1 MRPRFIS
8 KALMQRML
16 GAVPFV
22 FLSLACQAQ
31 SSSLPTPPMRAAPC
45 RPAAPSGIVHL
56 EAVARS
62 EVKPDRAVATLAAV
76 RQGSDA
82 AALNVEVAR
91 LLDAAVEAAHATAG
105 VAVQT
110 GGFQTAPRY
119 RTVSGQSEQ
128 DGWTVRA
135 QLILKSADFVALGHL
150 LGQLAQTL
158 QVEGTGTEIS
168 GDLQAREQ
176 TQLTK
181 MAIGQFRARA
191 QATAHEFG
199 YRDYALRDVSIGN
212 LQGLTPAPR
221 PMFRA
226 LVSASSAEV
235 PVPIE
240 AGVYTLTVSVQG
252 SVQLQR

>member
-1 MRPRFIS
+1 
-8 KALMQRML
+8 MQRL
-16 GAVPFV
+16 LAALPAAL
-22 FLSLACQAQ
+22 LSVACQAQ
-31 SSSLPTPPMRAAPC
+31 PPLPTPHSRAAQGC
-45 RPAAPSGIVHL
+45 ASAPSGIVHL

-91 LLDAAVEAAHATAG
+91 LLQAAVEAAHATAG

-110 GGFQTAPRY
+110 GGFQTTPRY

-128 DGWTVRA
+128 DGWMVRGE
-135 QLILKSADFVALGHL
+135 LILKSADFVALGHL
-150 LGQLAQTL
+150 LGQLGQTL
-158 QVEGTGTEIS
+158 QVAGTGTEIS

-176 TQLTK
+176 TRLTK
-181 MAIGQFRARA
+181 MAIAQFRVQA
-191 QATAHEFG
+191 QAAAREFG
-199 YRDYALRDVSIGN
+199 YRDYALRDVSVGN

-226 LVSASSAEV
+226 LVAASPAEA

-240 AGVYTLTVSVQG
+240 AGVYTLTVNVQG

>member
-1 MRPRFIS
+1 MGTRPRS
-8 KALMQRML
+8 KALLQRL
-16 GAVPFV
+16 LAALPVALV
-22 FLSLACQAQ
+22 SLACQAQ
-31 SSSLPTPPMRAAPC
+31 SPLPMPHTRAAQPC
-45 RPAAPSGIVHL
+45 AAEPSGLVHL

-62 EVKPDRAVATLAAV
+62 EVKPDRAVVTLAAV

-82 AALNVEVAR
+82 AALNGEVAS
-91 LLDAAVEAAHATAG
+91 LLHAAVEAAHATAG

-110 GGFQTAPRY
+110 GGFQTTPRY

-128 DGWTVRA
+128 VGWTVRA
-135 QLILKSADFVALGHL
+135 QVILKSADFVVLGRL

-168 GDLQAREQ
+168 GDLQGREQ
-176 TQLTK
+176 AQLTK
-181 MAIGQFRARA
+181 MAIAQFRARA
-191 QATAHEFG
+191 QSTAHEFG
-199 YRDYALRDVSIGN
+199 YRDYVLRDVNVGT

-226 LVSASSAEV
+226 MAAASPAEV

-240 AGVYTLTVSVQG
+240 AGMYTLTVSVNG